1 MKKVF
6 LLIPL
11 LSLFVFG
18 CNDSQNDS
26 TKLLALLASSQ
37 SSSSEESEEV
47 DGYVVYPTIPEGTY
61 GDWVLTKDTVT
72 LTKKGSNEYKKYLNV
87 HANNGNGVFSLRFV
101 ELKDCVIKETVVSSD
116 VARLDCECHFIV
128 SLTDSVTTE
137 SDQISLLCYFGL
149 GYDFSEPSKIQDN
162 GCLVRAFSLDSGY
175 ENNIDNATLDKILQ
189 ASAIVFDS
197 EKEN

>member
-6 LLIPL
+6 LLISL

-18 CNDSQNDS
+18 CNDSQNNDVEQ
-26 TKLLALLASSQ
+26 LALIASSQ
-37 SSSSEESEEV
+37 SSSSEESTK
-47 DGYVVYPTIPEGTY
+47 DYVIYPYLLEGTY

-87 HANNGNGVFSLRFV
+87 WTSNDNFSLRFV
-101 ELKDCVIKETVVSSD
+101 ELKDCVIKETPVSSD
-116 VARLDCECHFIV
+116 SARLDCECHFIV

-149 GYDFSEPSKIQDN
+149 GYDFSEPNKIQDN

-189 ASAIVFDS
+189 AHAIVFDS